1 MPMGEIEEIS
11 ESIELSEFKT
21 DRNQILKEEITKQI
35 EGNPFLKDF
44 VPGD

>member
-1 MPMGEIEEIS
+1 MPMKEIEEIS

-21 DRNQILKEEITKQI
+21 DRNQIFNEEVNKQI
-35 EGNPFLKDF
+35 EGNPFLNDF